1 MARTH
6 GGASGDVRSSAL
18 WGTGNRGGD
27 HRSNAL
33 WGRRG
38 RGVAVLT
45 LASLSLV
52 LPLSAVAD
60 DTNSPATAKTYIAPA
75 VYQAAEKD
83 PRGNIHV
90 IIQSSGGASAAA
102 NSFKDAEE
110 AVADVEKQVDEATK
124 DVQEASKTEQAA
136 VVDAAKANQE
146 ATDASAKAKRASTKA
161 AAKAMREADRAAREA
176 EKAAAWAEQA
186 RQLRVQAEDGARQRS
201 AEADRLGSSRLGRL
215 KDQLK
220 LVGAVSVEMPAGW
233 VHMLERTPGLT
244 VTLDGEVKAT
254 ALALSAKQLWAH
266 QNGASAAWGTLANPA
281 PKPPTIA
288 IVDSGIERGVVG
300 FGLLGS
306 RVVHRE
312 VFTTLPQDGT
322 KQDGRGHGTFVAG
335 IAAGDAPSY
344 AGVAPRADLVDLDVM
359 DDRGMARTSDV
370 IKACEW
376 ILANKSSKNIR
387 VANFSLHS
395 SSVLSIRHHP
405 LNKAVE
411 QLWFNGI
418 VVVAAAGNY
427 GTAGGPSG
435 VVHAPGNDP
444 FVITVGAYDLEGS
457 ARIDRH
463 DVPTWSAYGYTNEG
477 FAKPDVVAAG
487 RYMVA
492 PAPLGA
498 TIGLDKPE
506 RILPGG
512 YLKLSGTSFAA
523 PIVSG
528 MAAQILAR
536 RPTWTPD
543 QVKGAL
549 MMSGRRMPDAS
560 ILEQGRGEVNL
571 VRALSYTNAANPNAG
586 LNRFVISVTTSG
598 SGVSG
603 SGTTSKVFDSAAFY
617 GAVTGDTGWDDAAW
631 SDAAWQ
637 DAAWQDA
644 AWADAAWADAAW
656 QDAAWQDAAWA
667 DSTSYEDNVA
677 GEPAGSEAVLTPEQ
691 LLVLQN
697 DPELNPVVTP

>member
-27 HRSNAL
+27 HRANAL

-52 LPLSAVAD
+52 LPFSAGAD
-60 DTNSPATAKTYIAPA
+60 DTNSPAAAKTYVAPA

-83 PRGNIHV
+83 PRGKIHV
-90 IIQSSGGASAAA
+90 IIQSSGGASAAED
-102 NSFKDAEE
+102 SFKDAEH
-110 AVADVEKQVDEATK
+110 AVEEVEKQADEAAK
-124 DVQEASKTEQAA
+124 DLQEASKQEQEAA
-136 VVDAAKANQE
+136 EDATKASEKAADAAA
-146 ATDASAKAKRASTKA
+146 RAARADSKA
-161 AAKAMREADRAAREA
+161 AEHAKREA
-176 EKAAAWAEQA
+176 EKAARKAEMAAARAEQA
-186 RQLRVQAEDGARQRS
+186 RQRRAQAEQQASQLRD
-201 AEADRLGSSRLGRL
+201 EAGRYGSSRLGEL
-215 KDQLK
+215 NDKLK

-233 VHMLERTPGLT
+233 VHKLERIPGLT
-244 VTLDGEVKAT
+244 VTLDAEVVASE
-254 ALALSAKQLWAH
+254 LSAKQLWPY
-266 QNGASAAWGTLANPA
+266 QNGSTAYWGTLTNPA

-300 FGLLGS
+300 FGLAGS

-312 VFTTLPQDGT
+312 VLTSLPQDGT
-322 KQDGRGHGTFVAG
+322 KQDGRGHGTFVASL
-335 IAAGDAPSY
+335 AAGDAPLY
-344 AGVAPRADLVDLDVM
+344 AGVAPKADLVDLDVM

-376 ILANKSSKNIR
+376 ILAHKDSKNIR

-405 LNKAVE
+405 LNKAVQ
-411 QLWFNGI
+411 QLWFNGV

-427 GTAGGPSG
+427 GVPGGPSG
-435 VVHAPGNDP
+435 VKHAPGNDP

-487 RYMVA
+487 RYLVA
-492 PAPLGA
+492 PAPVGA
-498 TIGLDKPE
+498 TMGLEKPE
-506 RILPGG
+506 RIVSPG

-536 RPTWTPD
+536 KPNWTPD

-586 LNRFVISVTTSG
+586 LNQFVVSASG
-598 SGVSG
+598 GCG
-603 SGTTSKVFDSAAFY
+603 KVFDTAAFY
-617 GAVTGDTGWDDAAW
+617 AAVTGDTGWDDAAWQDAAW

-637 DAAWQDA
+637 DAAWQ
-644 AWADAAWADAAW
+644 DAAWADAAW

-667 DSTSYEDNVA
+667 DSTSYEDNVE
-677 GEPAGSEAVLTPEQ
+677 GEPEGAEAVLTPEEQ
-691 LLVLQN
+691 AELEA
-697 DPELNPVVTP
+697 DPELDPVVAP